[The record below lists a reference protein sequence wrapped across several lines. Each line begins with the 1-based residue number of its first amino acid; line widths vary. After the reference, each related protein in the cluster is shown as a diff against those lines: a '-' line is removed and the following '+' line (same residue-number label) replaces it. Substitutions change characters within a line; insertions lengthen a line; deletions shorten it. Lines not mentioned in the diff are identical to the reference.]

1 MYRVVSCLTTEHD
14 WRLVLLA
21 AVVCFLASAV
31 AVSLFHRAQVATG
44 RARAVW
50 LNSRC
55 RRSRIRHLVYAFHC
69 HVGIRSRS
77 WRGIRRGADDRISAD
92 SNSRNRRRPFHRPL
106 ADRPKLAPVM
116 GGAVVGAGV
125 AAMHYTGMAALDV
138 PARLAWSPG
147 LVIASIL
154 LGIFWASLA
163 LYIACHP
170 AFKGR
175 SFIATI
181 LLAIRDRF
189 DAFHRYGCRAA
200 AARSST
206 CHRCSILFSDRTVA
220 CRCRDRRN
228 HPRHVFGGCARR
240 KAHKGS
246 SKRAKGVAAYCPG
259 QYVPGT
265 LHVRWQRPHHSF
277 QSSLYRPDWL
287 ASRGPDRPHSGG
299 RREDTKF
306 CRQCRGVCR

>member
-1 MYRVVSCLTTEHD
+1 
-14 WRLVLLA
+14 
-21 AVVCFLASAV
+21 
-31 AVSLFHRAQVATG
+31 
-44 RARAVW
+44 
-50 LNSRC
+50 
-55 RRSRIRHLVYAFHC
+55 
-69 HVGIRSRS
+69 
-77 WRGIRRGADDRISAD
+77 
-92 SNSRNRRRPFHRPL
+92 
-106 ADRPKLAPVM
+106 M

-147 LVIASIL
+147 LVIASTSARHL
-154 LGIFWASLA
+154 LGFTCA
-163 LYIACHP
+163 LYRLSSGLYRPLLHRNDP
-170 AFKGR
+170 AGD
-175 SFIATI
+175 
-181 LLAIRDRF
+181 RDRF

-206 CHRCSILFSDRTVA
+206 CHGCSILFSDRTVA

-265 LHVRWQRPHHSF
+265 LQCSMATAASF
-277 QSSLYRPDWL
+277 FSIIAIQ
-287 ASRGPDRPHSGG
+287 
-299 RREDTKF
+299 T
-306 CRQCRGVCR
+306 